1 MKLIFM
7 IPLKSIKTTLAVE
20 NDMCVYDSTIFVIY
34 EFATKLLDST
44 LDAKSAMDQECYYAI
59 CFKEGRYST
68 EEIDI
73 LYRVLQSEFSCYF
86 KDIENL
92 ITLEGEDYRE
102 LTSIHTDIVG
112 YGRYFKIEV
121 NYPED

>member
-20 NDMCVYDSTIFVIY
+20 NCMCVYDSTISVIY

-44 LDAKSAMDQECYYAI
+44 LDAKSTMDQECFYAI
-59 CFKEGRYST
+59 CSGEGRYST

>member
-20 NDMCVYDSTIFVIY
+20 NCMCVYDSTISVIY

-44 LDAKSAMDQECYYAI
+44 LDAKSTMDQECFYAI
-59 CFKEGRYST
+59 CSEEGRYST
-68 EEIDI
+68 EEIYI

-112 YGRYFKIEV
+112 HGHYFKIEV

>member
-20 NDMCVYDSTIFVIY
+20 NCMCVYDSTISVIY

-44 LDAKSAMDQECYYAI
+44 LDAKSTMDQECFYAI
-59 CFKEGRYST
+59 CSREGRYST

-112 YGRYFKIEV
+112 HGHYFKIEV

>member
-7 IPLKSIKTTLAVE
+7 IPLMSIKTTLAVE
-20 NDMCVYDSTIFVIY
+20 NCMCVYDSTVEVIY
-34 EFATKLLDST
+34 EFATKLLNST
-44 LDAKSAMDQECYYAI
+44 LDEKEIIDQECFYSI
-59 CFKEGRYST
+59 CSKEKTYND
-68 EEIDI
+68 EQIDI

-92 ITLEGEDYRE
+92 ITLEGEGHRG
-102 LTSIHTDIVG
+102 LASIRTDIVG

>member
-7 IPLKSIKTTLAVE
+7 IPLKSIKTTLAVD
-20 NDMCVYDSTIFVIY
+20 NCMCVYDSTISVIY

-44 LDAKSAMDQECYYAI
+44 LDAKSTMDQECFYAI
-59 CFKEGRYST
+59 CSKEGRYST

-112 YGRYFKIEV
+112 HGRYFKIEV

>member
-7 IPLKSIKTTLAVE
+7 IPLMSIKTTLAVE
-20 NDMCVYDSTIFVIY
+20 NCMCVYDSTISVIY

-44 LDAKSAMDQECYYAI
+44 LDAKSTMDQECFYAI
-59 CFKEGRYST
+59 CSKEGGYSA

>member
-20 NDMCVYDSTIFVIY
+20 NCMCVYDSTISVIY

-44 LDAKSAMDQECYYAI
+44 LDAKSTMDQECFYAI
-59 CFKEGRYST
+59 CSNEGRYST

-112 YGRYFKIEV
+112 HGHYFKIEV

>member
-1 MKLIFM
+1 M

-20 NDMCVYDSTIFVIY
+20 NCMCVYDSTISVIY

-44 LDAKSAMDQECYYAI
+44 LDAKSTMDQECFYAI
-59 CFKEGRYST
+59 CTKEEGYSF

>member
-20 NDMCVYDSTIFVIY
+20 NGMCVYDSTISVIY

-44 LDAKSAMDQECYYAI
+44 LDAKSTMDQECFYAI
-59 CFKEGRYST
+59 CSKEGRYST

-92 ITLEGEDYRE
+92 ITLEGEDYKE

-112 YGRYFKIEV
+112 HGRYFKIEV

>member
-20 NDMCVYDSTIFVIY
+20 NCMCVYDSTISIIY

-44 LDAKSAMDQECYYAI
+44 LDVKSTMDQECYYAI

>member
-20 NDMCVYDSTIFVIY
+20 NCMCVYDSTISVIY
-34 EFATKLLDST
+34 EFAAKLLDST
-44 LDAKSAMDQECYYAI
+44 LDAKSTMDQECFYAI
-59 CFKEGRYST
+59 CSNEGRYST

-112 YGRYFKIEV
+112 HGRYFKIEV

>member
-20 NDMCVYDSTIFVIY
+20 NGMCVYDSTISVIY

-44 LDAKSAMDQECYYAI
+44 LDAKSTMDQECFYAI
-59 CFKEGRYST
+59 CSGEGRYST

-92 ITLEGEDYRE
+92 ITLEGEDYKE

-112 YGRYFKIEV
+112 HGRYFKIEV